1 MCATSAPDSARFG
14 DRGLQARQTILKN
27 QAIAQHGAA
36 NLIPADES
44 GATCFD
50 PEVGSAMLRNGLI
63 FEDGLARL

>member
-1 MCATSAPDSARFG
+1 MPDKFAPTRPKAHTGQRRTLATVVGFVTA
-14 DRGLQARQTILKN
+14 GLLLT
-27 QAIAQHGAA
+27 H
-36 NLIPADES
+36 IPADES